1 VKLLEHFS
9 CYTSLPVKLADVADH
24 IIETSPVDR
33 LVRYAVDVDQTILQ
47 GMYRQYHHKPPYA
60 QDGEIIGEVIYS
72 KYLDPFDARMVQ
84 CKEMLHAYDKNSE
97 MASDQAQVEQL
108 AKDIIV
114 PLGMLIK
121 LQGLPS
127 HQVVSDNGG
136 IFSAIAVLLPRD
148 FLDEIR
154 PLNEQGRVTVAQIS
168 QLAQVPSEYVRF
180 ALRNDWQDILDT
192 IP

>member
-9 CYTSLPVKLADVADH
+9 CYTHLPVKLADVAAH

-33 LVRYAVDVDQTILQ
+33 LVRYAVDIDPAILQ
-47 GMYRQYHHKPPYA
+47 GMYRQYRHKPPYIPG
-60 QDGEIIGEVIYS
+60 GEMVGEVIFS
-72 KYLDPFDARMVQ
+72 KHLDPFDARMVQ
-84 CKEMLHAYDKNSE
+84 CKEMLHAYDKGAE
-97 MASDQAQVEQL
+97 VASDQVQVEQL

-121 LQGLPS
+121 LQRLPS

-154 PLNEQGRVTVAQIS
+154 PLHEQGRVTVAQIS

-180 ALRNDWQDILDT
+180 ALRGDWQAILET
-192 IP
+192 I